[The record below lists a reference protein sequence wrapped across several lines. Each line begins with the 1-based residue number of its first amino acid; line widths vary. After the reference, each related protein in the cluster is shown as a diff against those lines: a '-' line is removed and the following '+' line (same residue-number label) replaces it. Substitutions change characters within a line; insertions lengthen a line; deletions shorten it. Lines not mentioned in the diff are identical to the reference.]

1 MNSAKVLSP
10 LLLCAGLGLATA
22 AQAENEGWYA
32 VVFGGESSSDSLN
45 QSELDAGFGLGE
57 STLDDSDTGFGASIG
72 YQVTEHFATELSY
85 VDLGDATYRTNNG
98 QAAPADQALT
108 LEASAQGLVFALV
121 GSLPIGE
128 RFSVFAR
135 AGIALL
141 ESEGTAT
148 ASAGGVSD
156 SASDSTQRS
165 NGVYGLGGEFAVN
178 DRVGVRL
185 FWDRYADVGSAE
197 ITGEGDVD
205 LIGLGL
211 RINFR

>member
-1 MNSAKVLSP
+1 MKSAKVLSP

-32 VVFGGESSSDSLN
+32 VVFGGQSSSDILN
-45 QSELDAGFGLGE
+45 QSELDGDFNLGE
-57 STLDDSDTGFGASIG
+57 SSLDDSDTGFGASVG

-85 VDLGDATYRTNNG
+85 VDLGDATYSTNNG
-98 QAAPADQALT
+98 QAAPGNESIA

-148 ASAGGVSD
+148 ATVGDVTD
-156 SASDSTQRS
+156 SADDSTQRS
-165 NGVYGLGGEFAVN
+165 NGMYGLGGEFAVN
-178 DRVGVRL
+178 DRFGVRL

-197 ITGEGDVD
+197 ITGEGDID
-205 LIGLGL
+205 LFGLGL